1 MDNCFIT
8 RMKEDK
14 KFVVDLLRPLSVG
27 ERFGYDIDKAFFERI
42 DGMID
47 DGCLTTEVEF
57 LGCSAGVFKFSVHSE
72 GTVKVPCDRCMSDV
86 ELRIDTTDELC
97 AKLGAEYSDEGDCV
111 VVPEN
116 EGELDLSLLIYEFI
130 VLSMPIRCVHEP
142 GMCDDTVMELLSEHQ
157 VARSNQ
163 DGGSEVDSDSTDA
176 GDVVDERWAA
186 LKKLINK

>member
-1 MDNCFIT
+1 
-8 RMKEDK
+8 MKENKD
-14 KFVVDLLRPLSVG
+14 FVVDLLRPLTVG
-27 ERFGYDIDKAFFERI
+27 ECRSYEIGKTFFERI

-47 DGCLTTEVEF
+47 EGDIRTEVEF
-57 LGCSAGVFKFSVHSE
+57 LGSSAGVFKFSVHSE

-111 VVPEN
+111 IVPEN
-116 EGELDLSLLIYEFI
+116 TGELDLSLLIYEFI
-130 VLSMPIRCVHEP
+130 VLSMPIQCVHEP
-142 GMCDDTVMELLSEHQ
+142 GMCDDAVMTLLSEHQ

-163 DGGSEVDSDSTDA
+163 EEDLDEDSDSADA
-176 GDVVDERWAA
+176 DDDDVMVDERWAA

>member
-1 MDNCFIT
+1 MRENKD
-8 RMKEDK
+8 
-14 KFVVDLLRPLSVG
+14 FVVDLLRPLTVG
-27 ERFGYDIDKAFFERI
+27 ERLSYDIDKAFFERI
-42 DGMID
+42 DGMIEEGD
-47 DGCLTTEVEF
+47 LKTEVEY
-57 LGCSAGVFKFSVHSE
+57 LGCSAGVFKFSVHTE

-116 EGELDLSLLIYEFI
+116 NGELDLSLLIYEFI
-130 VLSMPIRCVHEP
+130 VLSMPIQCVHEP
-142 GMCDDTVMELLSEHQ
+142 GMCDDAVMTLLSEHQ

-163 DGGSEVDSDSTDA
+163 EEDDSEMDSDSTGASD
-176 GDVVDERWAA
+176 GEMVDERWAA